1 MSRKRRKFHR
11 LFTPLKLGKCLKWRV
26 MATQGMA
33 ESMIWQIKIM
43 QMQLIINF
51 LRELHRRKCIKILI
65 VTGAILLKVT
75 KLFSWAAHSTA
86 VSVFKKLNR
95 DTLRH
100 KFPPPKFNLRKVGKI
115 AKLAPYRKMRWIF
128 HNNLSLSKYTVTK
141 VKVPNPTIIVQNDT
155 KIHPK
160 EC

>member
-1 MSRKRRKFHR
+1 
-11 LFTPLKLGKCLKWRV
+11 

-86 VSVFKKLNR
+86 VSVFMKSNS
-95 DTLRH
+95 DTMPQ
-100 KFPPPKFNLRKVGKI
+100 KFPPAKYNLRKVVTI
-115 AKLAPYRKMRWIF
+115 AKLGQSRKMTVF
-128 HNNLSLSKYTVTK
+128 HYQRIPNTFTVTK
-141 VKVPNPTIIVQNDT
+141 I
-155 KIHPK
+155 
-160 EC
+160 